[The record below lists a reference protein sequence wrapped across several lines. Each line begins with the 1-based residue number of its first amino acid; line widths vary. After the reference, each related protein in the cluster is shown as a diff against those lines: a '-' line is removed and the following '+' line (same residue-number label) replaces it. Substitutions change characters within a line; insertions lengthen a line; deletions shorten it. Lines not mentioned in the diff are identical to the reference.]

1 MPTTPTV
8 AMNRPGTNANV
19 FTTSSTR
26 CLTDRALSCRPP
38 VTLPWSTDGRPPVSP
53 TDGGGRRLGRPAPGR
68 RPVSSTALLGG
79 GRGRRTLV
87 ERLVHA
93 QRSTS
98 WKRDVDDPTPSFVV
112 DRCARNAQLS
122 HLAHELLD
130 ISDHQVELVL
140 STRLG
145 RMKRDLSWREAKD

>member
-1 MPTTPTV
+1 MRLAAWIVTV
-8 AMNRPGTNANV
+8 GQQFVRDEMSDSR
-19 FTTSSTR
+19 R
-26 CLTDRALSCRPP
+26 LTDRALSCAPP
-38 VTLPWSTDGRPPVSP
+38 VKGNDTPG
-53 TDGGGRRLGRPAPGR
+53 GRPANRPPSGR
-68 RPVSSTALLGG
+68 PLTGGPSQAERRRRVSCSAALGG

-98 WKRDVDDPTPSFVV
+98 WKRDVDEPTPWLVV
-112 DRCARNAQLS
+112 DRCAGNAQLS

-130 ISDHQVELVL
+130 IPDHQVELVL